1 VSQMRLLAP
10 TVALAAGLAY
20 SGTLAHGFV
29 WDDPILIRDRIHL
42 YTWSELPRLLG
53 SEFFSATTQHTDYY
67 RPVVTLTFFLDLQL
81 WGLNP
86 FGFHLSNVL
95 AHALVSVCVFWLA
108 RRLTRE
114 AAVAV
119 VSGVVFALH
128 PVHSESVA
136 FISGRTDVLA
146 TLFALAALLAY
157 GRWRASSRLW
167 WALLSVTAFA
177 LAILSKE
184 VAVVLLALL
193 ALWDRLVEGDLRSR
207 RALGLAAL
215 RYAPYVAVLAG
226 YLLLRRFALGHMGV
240 GPVHFPWADG
250 GSRLLTGLKMAG
262 WYARI
267 MLVPYPENLYYSIP
281 VDSPPLGHLW
291 WLAVTLL
298 VGLVALSVVAAVRWS
313 AAGFSALWFWIAL
326 VPPVGVNLLPVPKA
340 IMAERFLYFPSVGF
354 CLLIGLALRGVLGKI
369 RWGWGMEL
377 PVAPSMAAVVMLLS
391 LALATL
397 WRNEAWKDEFRLNTR
412 LVETS
417 PEMPLPHYNLGLTY
431 LRQGNVVLSHLHL
444 QAAAERSPQS
454 AWILASLGFV
464 KTLLGETDEG
474 FRHATRAASLEPTN
488 PVVLGILADV
498 HRERGEPQEAQRLL
512 ERSLQLNPHQVAAN
526 LNLALILVYRGQIAE
541 AEAAWDRARRI
552 NARMRME
559 DDVYVDRVAAEI
571 QIKRDAGAG
580 RLAWARYV
588 ERLRRI
594 ADRNRRQQ
602 IDLANA
608 ERRLAMLDWAAT
620 H

>member
-267 MLVPYPENLYYSIP
+267 MLVPYPENLYYSVP

-340 IMAERFLYFPSVGF
+340 IMAER
-354 CLLIGLALRGVLGKI
+354 
-369 RWGWGMEL
+369 
-377 PVAPSMAAVVMLLS
+377 LLS

-608 ERRLAMLDWAAT
+608 ERRLTMLDWAAT